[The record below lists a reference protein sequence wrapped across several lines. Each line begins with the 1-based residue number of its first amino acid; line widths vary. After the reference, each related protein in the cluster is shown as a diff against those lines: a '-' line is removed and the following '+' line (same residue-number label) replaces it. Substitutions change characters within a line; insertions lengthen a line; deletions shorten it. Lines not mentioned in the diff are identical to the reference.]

1 VATKEAPPADVRDGT
16 PPAVGDIRSARPL
29 VLGSPLAGFVRRA
42 FSIFSLIV
50 LDLCGLVLGLYG
62 AFVLRAL
69 YYGDD
74 VLWGALWRAESEW
87 LPFLALVMLLV
98 FWRAGLYAERERRGG
113 GGRIIGS
120 LILVGFVGI
129 VYGVGTNREFGTYGL
144 APTAVLLSAV
154 FVGLLRASYD
164 VITGDLLRLA
174 GVRRRAVLVGDRD
187 RVSHLRRILGE
198 GRSGIRYE
206 FVGAVGPAGDG
217 MPLPF
222 LGRLEELPRVVGQHN
237 LDELIVAE
245 ADFEDRQLLELV
257 DLAHRRGVR
266 VRLAPTTTE
275 LLTQRAD
282 YIPGQGVPLFELRP
296 PAFIGTDWI
305 VKRTFDVVVST
316 LVVVVGLPVWLAIAA
331 AIKLTSRGPV
341 LYRDRRVGLN
351 EREFEML
358 KFRTM
363 RAGAAELQPELE
375 TANEAR
381 GALFKLRD
389 DPRVTRV
396 GATLRRLSLDEVPQ
410 VLNVLRGE
418 MSLVGPRPLPI
429 RDYRLLEGWHR
440 KRYLVLPGMTGLWQI
455 AGRSDLEFDD
465 LVRLDF
471 YYLENWSI
479 WLDIS
484 ILLRTIPAVAAGK
497 GAY

>member
-1 VATKEAPPADVRDGT
+1 MATKEAPRDAA
-16 PPAVGDIRSARPL
+16 PPSVGDIRSARPL
-29 VLGSPLAGFVRRA
+29 VLGSPLAAFVRRA
-42 FSIFSLIV
+42 LSIVSLIA
-50 LDLCGLVLGLYG
+50 LDLIGLVLGLYG

-87 LPFLALVMLLV
+87 LPFLALVTLLV

-113 GGRIIGS
+113 GGKIIGS
-120 LILVGFVGI
+120 LILVGLVAV
-129 VYGVGTNREFGTYGL
+129 VYGIGTNRQFGTYGL
-144 APTAVLLSAV
+144 APTAVALTAL
-154 FVGLLRASYD
+154 FVGLLRASYE
-164 VITGDLLRLA
+164 VVTEDLLRSL
-174 GVRRRAVLVGDRD
+174 GVRRRAVLVGDAD
-187 RVSHLRRILGE
+187 RVDHLRRVLGE
-198 GRSGIRYE
+198 GRSGIRYD
-206 FVGAVGPAGDG
+206 FVGAVGPSEDG
-217 MPLPF
+217 MPMRF
-222 LGRLEELPRVVGQHN
+222 LGHLSEIPRVVAEN
-237 LDELIVAE
+237 ELDELIVAE
-245 ADFEDRQLLELV
+245 ADFNERELLELV

-266 VRLAPTTTE
+266 IRLAPTTTE

-282 YIPGQGVPLFELRP
+282 YIAGQGVPLFELRP
-296 PAFIGTDWI
+296 PAFAGTDWF
-305 VKRTFDVVVST
+305 VKRTFDLVVSG
-316 LVVVVGLPVWLAIAA
+316 LIVVIGLPVWLAIAA
-331 AIKLTSRGPV
+331 AIKLTSKGPV

-363 RAGAAELQPELE
+363 RHDAAALQPQLE
-375 TANEAR
+375 AENEAK

-396 GATLRRLSLDEVPQ
+396 GAVLRRLSIDEVPQ

-429 RDYRLLEGWHR
+429 RDYRLLEDWHR
-440 KRYLVLPGMTGLWQI
+440 KRYRVLPGMTGLWQI

-484 ILLRTIPAVAAGK
+484 ILLRTIPAVVAGK